1 MPIFPSFSPSS
12 SLERKKEKRFADI
25 RKQTED
31 SFSLVGRRRSE
42 WIYTSCVFT
51 NLYKV
56 FTSLLLVAFVA
67 CVLHFANFPRVLWG
81 ERTKTATATEIQLFT
96 REVVN
101 ARLFSGFSLYFFS
114 FFPSQLTIVNGDV
127 FMNRGRIWGRIW
139 WNGLWWEGAEIGIRN

>member
-1 MPIFPSFSPSS
+1 MPIFPSFSSSS

-114 FFPSQLTIVNGDV
+114 FFSQSGDDCEWRRFHESGKNLRENLMKWTLV
-127 FMNRGRIWGRIW
+127 RRCRD
-139 WNGLWWEGAEIGIRN
+139 RN